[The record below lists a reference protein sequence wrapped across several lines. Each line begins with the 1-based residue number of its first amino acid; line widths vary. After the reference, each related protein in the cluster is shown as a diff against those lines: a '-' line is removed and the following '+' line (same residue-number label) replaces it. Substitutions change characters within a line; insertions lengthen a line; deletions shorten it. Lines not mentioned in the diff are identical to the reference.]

1 MPNKTIIRLSG
12 VARNPANGFPARLL
26 GHVQRADL
34 PRSRAGTRVRGLCLN
49 QSQSGIYI
57 DTGLGSTANTVIPA
71 FAGIQGTLQNLLSW
85 TPACAGVTK
94 DFVP

>member
-1 MPNKTIIRLSG
+1 MLREIAG
-12 VARNPANGFPARLL
+12 E
-26 GHVQRADL
+26 GHLMVESDYVF
-34 PRSRAGTRVRGLCLN
+34 GGLLN

-71 FAGIQGTLQNLLSW
+71 NAGIQGTLQNLLSW